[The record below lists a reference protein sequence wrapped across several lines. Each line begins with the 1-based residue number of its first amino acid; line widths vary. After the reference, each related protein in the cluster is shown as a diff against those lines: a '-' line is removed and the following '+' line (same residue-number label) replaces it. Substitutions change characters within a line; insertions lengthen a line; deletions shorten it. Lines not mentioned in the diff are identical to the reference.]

1 MSKTAAAYQEL
12 DCVIEPRAPFLT
24 PLQSDTVW
32 GMLAWACRWIY
43 GEEGLNDFL
52 SLQSDGSP
60 RLLVSDAFPDKM
72 LPRPL
77 QPMTVTEIQ
86 AMIRQ
91 QGFSE
96 GDSQY
101 LEALAVTKEWSEQS
115 YLDRKDVFDLLTGA
129 TTQTKLLSKS
139 LAGRLNVRKKRS
151 LKRESEKEKMKT
163 LFSELPQRHNII
175 DRLRGGSLRENGLYM
190 HQEMWLK
197 GKWCIHLRT
206 TYDPA
211 WLRPLFDYVG
221 EAGFGKRA
229 STGKGCF
236 VVRELRAPEP
246 YEQFPKV
253 ADANGFMTLSS
264 AYMPAGNEIAGD
276 AYYTLHV
283 KRGKLGAGMPTDSV
297 GGFLKYPVTMCRAGS
312 IFATTEP
319 TRRWYGRLVD
329 DVHREHKEVRHYG
342 FAFPVAGKLFT

>member
-12 DCVIEPRAPFLT
+12 ICIIEPRAPFLT
-24 PLQSDTVW
+24 PLQADTLW

-43 GEEGLNDFL
+43 GEDVLNDFL
-52 SLQSDGSP
+52 ALQADGSP

-77 QPMTVTEIQ
+77 QPMTVTEIRAVIQ
-86 AMIRQ
+86 Q

-96 GDSQY
+96 GDGQY
-101 LEALAVTKEWSEQS
+101 LEALAVAKEWSEQP
-115 YLDRKDVFDLLTGA
+115 YLDRQDVFDLLAGA
-129 TTQTKLLSKS
+129 TTQSRLLSKS
-139 LAGRLNVRKKRS
+139 LPGSLSARKTV
-151 LKRESEKEKMKT
+151 KT
-163 LFSELPQRHNII
+163 KPQPLEHLPQRHNII
-175 DRLRGGSLRENGLYM
+175 DRQRGGSLRENGLYT
-190 HQEMWLK
+190 HQEMWLRS
-197 GKWCIHLRT
+197 KWCVYLRT

-229 STGKGCF
+229 STGMGRFAVKYI
-236 VVRELRAPEP
+236 RAPESH
-246 YEQFPKV
+246 EQFPTVAV
-253 ADANGFMTLSS
+253 ADGFLTLSS
-264 AYMPAGNEIAGD
+264 AYVPATHEIANG
-276 AYYTLHV
+276 AYYALHV
-283 KRGKLGAGMPTDSV
+283 KRGKLGAGVPTSSA

-319 TRRWYGRLVD
+319 ARRWFGRLVD
-329 DVHREHKEVRHYG
+329 DVHRERKEVRHYG